1 MEKDFDVSVFCKTL
15 NIILGKELATDNAP
29 ALTEELE
36 KYRYEKIDKIVFD
49 ATNLE
54 YISSC
59 GVRVIVL
66 CIQQFEHPEIEFVN
80 TGRRIVEVFEMSGL
94 NRVIKFVKR

>member
-1 MEKDFDVSVFCKTL
+1 MEKDFEVSVFCKTL
-15 NIILGKELATDNAP
+15 NIVLGKELSTENGP

-49 ATNLE
+49 ATKLE
-54 YISSC
+54 YISSS

-66 CIQQFEHPEIEFVN
+66 CIQRFDRPEIEFVN
-80 TGRRIVEVFEMSGL
+80 TGRRIVEVFEMTGL